1 MFEYTYANK
10 MVNAIGSGKLFHYIL
25 ALITE

>member
-1 MFEYTYANK
+1 MFEDTYTNK

-25 ALITE
+25 ALITK